1 MNDWHAKHTLY
12 QAPEMR
18 QEDDNMV
25 RYTDEDSVEEIKNK
39 PLIRNVSSSRKLLIP
54 KMSSNSSKS
63 GSDVS
68 AKDPDI
74 SKTKRNLSVS
84 FGSAAKSNAK
94 PNDIPEERCES
105 EVESDSSHSRDP
117 FQASRENV
125 VPSDTRKED
134 SNWDFVEATEKK
146 TLQAQSSCYSCT
158 ADIIDRIL
166 DDESNDDVSTIATLE
181 SFIGTDDTQ
190 IPVLLLVERCL
201 STVLPEPEEN

>member
-84 FGSAAKSNAK
+84 FGNETKSNAK

-166 DDESNDDVSTIATLE
+166 DDESNDDISTIATLE
-181 SFIGTDDTQ
+181 NFIGTDDTQ
-190 IPVLLLVERCL
+190 LPVLLLVEKCVF
-201 STVLPEPEEN
+201 TVLPEPEEN